1 MSRAPRRRKAASS
14 LSPGMVVAGRYRLE
28 GQLGEGGMA
37 EVFRA
42 EDTQSGRHVA
52 VKVLRADIATNPE
65 AVERT
70 KREGELL
77 SQLDN
82 PAIVSVEDFGEMEDG
97 TVFLVMELLEG
108 ETLGERMRRGALDP
122 TELAPIVAG
131 TCAGLHAAHARG
143 IVHRD
148 SKPDNIFLCPSDYGL
163 QVKLLDFGISK
174 VYGSEKLTQTGEI
187 LGTPRYMSPEQLGA
201 EHDVDARADV
211 YALGVILY
219 EALAEKPPFLAST
232 PTDSIIAI
240 LNGKVAP
247 LRSVRPDLPP
257 GVESVVMRAM
267 SKVRAARFDTAMAL
281 AEAYIDAVGGVAAVR
296 GQQRRGMATRA
307 MGGMRTGP
315 AIEPPKPEVPA
326 TRPPPAPA
334 GGDEVAG
341 HLRIGTFSGMG
352 ADAPPPGGA
361 PLEGRIDKHTAVMG
375 ASASPAVPSVVSEPK
390 VLQPAK
396 DHSWVAHAATQGMP
410 ATRSPDVEPPRP
422 MPHTRA
428 STFDDLP
435 PPPPAKPRNV
445 PATALMD
452 ASQSFSL
459 ADEPPVAAVPAPP
472 RRGGSRALLIFG
484 ALLAGAASAG
494 LVILGLSHLGSERR
508 HEGEALGAEAQ
519 TPIPSAEDVNRE
531 PPASGAD
538 AGTAAAATEEG
549 APSEA
554 EAPSEASAAPVHHR
568 EHRTRRRSH
577 EHTEQQPEETP
588 AIHVPDLQEILP
600 AGSSSGS
607 GSPSNGQPT
616 LADRLRSAQQAL
628 RGGRPQRCVEIL
640 NEAIA
645 QGAPTIALRRRA
657 DCLNAAGE
665 RDEAIR
671 DYQRFCRLV
680 PDHPAI
686 AEVRP
691 LLESWGRTCP

>member
-1 MSRAPRRRKAASS
+1 
-14 LSPGMVVAGRYRLE
+14 
-28 GQLGEGGMA
+28 
-37 EVFRA
+37 
-42 EDTQSGRHVA
+42 
-52 VKVLRADIATNPE
+52 
-65 AVERT
+65 
-70 KREGELL
+70 
-77 SQLDN
+77 
-82 PAIVSVEDFGEMEDG
+82 
-97 TVFLVMELLEG
+97 
-108 ETLGERMRRGALDP
+108 
-122 TELAPIVAG
+122 
-131 TCAGLHAAHARG
+131 
-143 IVHRD
+143 
-148 SKPDNIFLCPSDYGL
+148 
-163 QVKLLDFGISK
+163 
-174 VYGSEKLTQTGEI
+174 
-187 LGTPRYMSPEQLGA
+187 MSPEQLGA

-232 PTDSIIAI
+232 PTDLIIAI

-588 AIHVPDLQEILP
+588 AIHVPDLQEIPPRGQLIGERLVVEQRPADTGRPPPQRTASVARRTATALRRDPERSHRAGRADHRAPPSGRLP
-600 AGSSSGS
+600 E
-607 GSPSNGQPT
+607 
-616 LADRLRSAQQAL
+616 
-628 RGGRPQRCVEIL
+628 RGGRAGCGDSRLPALLPPR
-640 NEAIA
+640 ARPS
-645 QGAPTIALRRRA
+645 GHRRGPPAPRELGPHLPLTKSRSSALDGTSRRSERTRAPSYGDFRRA
-657 DCLNAAGE
+657 RYFDGLPTEIPLSE
-665 RDEAIR
+665 R
-671 DYQRFCRLV
+671 L
-680 PDHPAI
+680 
-686 AEVRP
+686 P
-691 LLESWGRTCP
+691 L